1 VPAARV
7 GGPELRR
14 NRGGVRSE
22 RGSGTRTAET
32 GARGIARSARDGTR
46 GGASRHCQHARP
58 VERRRRP
65 MTDRFDIVAAFADGE
80 SVAAADLSTALAH
93 EDARAYLIDVLA
105 LRGLATGAAPVTRA
119 SSGSSISVARRGW
132 SALSLVAAAA
142 LVIVGVAIGRN
153 TSQAALPAP
162 QDGAATVNHT
172 AGPAAPAPTHVIRIE
187 NGVTWNERAGGN

>member
-1 VPAARV
+1 
-7 GGPELRR
+7 
-14 NRGGVRSE
+14 
-22 RGSGTRTAET
+22 
-32 GARGIARSARDGTR
+32 
-46 GGASRHCQHARP
+46 
-58 VERRRRP
+58 

-142 LVIVGVAIGRN
+142 LVIVGVASGFAIGRN